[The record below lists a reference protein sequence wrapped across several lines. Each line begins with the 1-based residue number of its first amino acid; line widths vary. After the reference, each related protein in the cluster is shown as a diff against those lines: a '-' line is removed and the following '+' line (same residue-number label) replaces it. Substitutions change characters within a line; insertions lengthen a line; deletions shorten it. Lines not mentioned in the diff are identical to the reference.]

1 MKANPDKYHF
11 LLTGKK
17 ELIININQ
25 FQIKSSKQEKL
36 LGITIDNKLNFEK
49 HVNSL
54 CNKVS
59 QKLNA
64 LTRISNY
71 IKPDQRRL
79 IMKAFITSQFGYC
92 PLVWMLHT
100 RRINN
105 RINRL
110 HERSLR
116 LTYNDQNSTFEELL
130 HKDRSVSIHQ
140 RNLQIFAT
148 LLYKVIN
155 NLSPKIIRE
164 IFYIDNQPHYN
175 LRCCPEFQT
184 INIHTVRYGTES
196 LSRLANKIWSLI
208 PIDIKSSPTLE
219 SFKEKIKLWQTNKCP
234 CRICKTYIQ
243 QIGFI

>member
-1 MKANPDKYHF
+1 MILSSSRSESSPTKAKD
-11 LLTGKK
+11 T
-17 ELIININQ
+17 ELYRQ
-25 FQIKSSKQEKL
+25 LPEASDL
-36 LGITIDNKLNFEK
+36 
-49 HVNSL
+49 
-54 CNKVS
+54 
-59 QKLNA
+59 
-64 LTRISNY
+64 ISNY

-92 PLVWMLHT
+92 PH
-100 RRINN
+100 
-105 RINRL
+105 
-110 HERSLR
+110 
-116 LTYNDQNSTFEELL
+116 
-130 HKDRSVSIHQ
+130 
-140 RNLQIFAT
+140 
-148 LLYKVIN
+148 
-155 NLSPKIIRE
+155 E

-196 LSRLANKIWSLI
+196 LSHLANKIWSLI